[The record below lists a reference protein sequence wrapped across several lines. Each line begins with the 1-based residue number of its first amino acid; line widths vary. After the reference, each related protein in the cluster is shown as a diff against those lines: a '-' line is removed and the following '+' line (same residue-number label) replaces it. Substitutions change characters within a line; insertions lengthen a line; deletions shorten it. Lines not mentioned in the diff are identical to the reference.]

1 MQHKFSKS
9 LQALMNIK
17 SKNDRSKIVRDL
29 DINRIRL
36 KVAGASLKNAL
47 DRWDYESI
55 NQDILDLKWSI
66 QQAENLMST
75 PGYMG
80 RVEKFTFEEAQTVV
94 QQYNEEMKAVV
105 KQYSTTLAR
114 LNKVVLTNVSEI
126 QSISNELK
134 TLEKEYMDVAL
145 LKNYLPEN
153 QRTELAQFP
162 LSQVKKSNLV
172 RVTAGDQVQLIID
185 LLKEMEVTK

>member
-9 LQALMNIK
+9 LQALMNIQ

-29 DINRIRL
+29 DINRNRL
-36 KVAGASLKNAL
+36 KVAEASLKNAL

-55 NQDILDLKWSI
+55 NQDILDLKWAI

-80 RVEKFTFEEAQTVV
+80 RVEKFTFEEAKTVV
-94 QQYNEEMKAVV
+94 QQYNEEIKAVV
-105 KQYSTTLAR
+105 KHYNALLAR

-126 QSISNELK
+126 QAISNELK
-134 TLEKEYMDVAL
+134 MLEKEYLDVAL
-145 LKNYLPEN
+145 LRNYLPEK
-153 QRTELAQFP
+153 QQLELTQFP

-172 RVTAGDQVQLIID
+172 RVTVGDQLQLIID